1 MESQVNGDG
10 SACDTYRRQKKPL
23 RKRRYF
29 CGTMKFKSY
38 KKINSHIHFSAMI
51 CRYSLKSNFQDKM
64 FFGNDQTSRKWDIC
78 STIFFFFQVLIVS

>member
-1 MESQVNGDG
+1 
-10 SACDTYRRQKKPL
+10 
-23 RKRRYF
+23 
-29 CGTMKFKSY
+29 
-38 KKINSHIHFSAMI
+38 MI

>member
-29 CGTMKFKSY
+29 CGTMKF
-38 KKINSHIHFSAMI
+38 
-51 CRYSLKSNFQDKM
+51 
-64 FFGNDQTSRKWDIC
+64 
-78 STIFFFFQVLIVS
+78 